1 MPCVCLLCAQAD
13 AIADLIFRKLLP
25 SLDCQ
30 ALVDLLEHLNG
41 V

>member
-1 MPCVCLLCAQAD
+1 VCLLCAQAD